1 MKKAII
7 ALFLCVVALSVSAQ
21 QIYNSS
27 GRKTPK
33 KPAKKSLFSSDN
45 LIIGGDVRL
54 SFGGGLNLGLA
65 PIVGLKFNDVLSAG
79 VRLGYGYSRYQ
90 ADRNQLPA
98 GINSNLV
105 TANSYCGGVWGRI
118 TFLEN
123 YFVHLEP
130 QYVFYDQP
138 YIDYNK
144 IEIAKKKM
152 QSSSMFIGG
161 GIRQPVSD
169 RASVNL
175 TILYDILSTNE
186 NNYYYQMNGIDFRI
200 GFLVGF

>member
-1 MKKAII
+1 MKKAFV
-7 ALFLCVVALSVSAQ
+7 ALCLCVLAFSVSAQ

-45 LIIGGDVRL
+45 LIIGGDVRM

-65 PIVGLKFNDVLSAG
+65 PIVGLKFNDVISAG
-79 VRLGYGYSRYQ
+79 VRVGYGYTRYQ
-90 ADRNQLPA
+90 ADLPA
-98 GINSNLV
+98 GFQSNLV
-105 TANSYCGGVWGRI
+105 TANSYCGGIWGRVM
-118 TFLEN
+118 FLEN
-123 YFVHLEP
+123 LFVHIEP

-138 YIDYNK
+138 YLDYNNY
-144 IEIAKKKM
+144 EIAKKKM

-161 GIRQPVSD
+161 GIRQPISD
-169 RASVNL
+169 RASMNL
-175 TILYDILSTNE
+175 TILYDILSTDK
-186 NNYYYQMNGIDFRI
+186 NNYYYQMNGIDVRI